1 MEKVHDKER
10 FFKYVS
16 PSTALKILERSAVRY
31 SSPLIFNDP
40 FDIQSGLHFPFD
52 INTLPERV
60 LQRVT
65 EIVNSESRPRVDED
79 DDFGKALI
87 LAWKNRGKRELPEFL
102 LRSFLVSLWDRI
114 ILYQSECQQLWGSE
128 FLPRLRVFSVSED
141 HDNLLMW
148 SHYAQN
154 HTGAVFAF
162 KVMAEDDNALRVAQP
177 VIYRPIPPPLFSE
190 EDWIGF
196 ILGTKQ
202 LEPNDQLFMHY
213 AYYKSDIWAYEKE
226 WRVWLLE
233 PEPRKELFSD
243 YALLQDELET
253 IYLGCKMDP
262 QQKEEITNLV
272 AMNYPGT
279 QVFQARRPVDEYR
292 LYFEKL

>member
-1 MEKVHDKER
+1 MEKIHDKER

-52 INTLPERV
+52 INTLPEKV
-60 LQRVT
+60 SQRVK
-65 EIVNSESRPRVDED
+65 EIVNSASRPRVDED

-87 LAWKNRGKRELPEFL
+87 LAWKNRGKHELPEFL
-102 LRSFLVSLWDRI
+102 LRAFLVSLRDRI
-114 ILYQSECQQLWGSE
+114 VLYQSECQQLWGSE

-141 HDNLLMW
+141 YDNLLMW

-162 KVMAEDDNALRVAQP
+162 KVMVEDDNALRVAQP

-243 YALLQDELET
+243 YALLQGELET
-253 IYLGCKMDP
+253 IYLGCKVDP